1 MTAHDP
7 DTDRWAGP
15 QAALVGPV
23 PAPGIHIM
31 SWNIRRPVPAA
42 LTRPA
47 DRWAR
52 RAPRLRALLATEQPT
67 VLCAQEVAGGQ
78 IAAVLDGLGHGYDR
92 IGRGR
97 GADGGGEACPIFY
110 DSTRLELLGWKQ
122 SALSD
127 EPGRPGSVSWGNLV
141 PRIVVTGT
149 FRDRATARELLVV
162 NTHFDPFS
170 ARSRLRSARAV
181 LDLVAASGLPTVVAG
196 DVNAGSSSA
205 AVRELLASGLLTD
218 GWMSAES
225 RLTEQWGTF
234 ANYREP
240 RRSGSRIDRI
250 FTSAQVEVV
259 NAAINPRRHG
269 GGWASDHLPVQAVVR
284 PDAARDDATRHAGG
298 NGER

>member
-7 DTDRWAGP
+7 DADRSAGA
-15 QAALVGPV
+15 QTAVVGPV
-23 PAPGIHIM
+23 PAPGLHIM
-31 SWNIRRPVPAA
+31 SWNIRRPMPTA

-52 RAPRLRALLATEQPT
+52 RAPRLRALLAIERPT
-67 VLCAQEVAGGQ
+67 MLCAQEVSGNQ
-78 IAAVLDGLGHGYDR
+78 IAAVLDGLGHGYNL

-110 DSTRLELLGWKQ
+110 DSTRLELLDWKQ

-141 PRIVVTGT
+141 PRIVVTAT
-149 FRDRATARELLVV
+149 FRDRATVRELLVV
-162 NTHFDPFS
+162 NTHLDPLS

-181 LDLVAASGLPTVVAG
+181 LDLVAACGLPTVVAG
-196 DVNAGSSSA
+196 DFNAGSRSS
-205 AVRELLASGLLTD
+205 AVRELLASGLLKD
-218 GWMSAES
+218 GWTSAGS
-225 RLTEQWGTF
+225 RLTEQWGTY

-240 RRSGSRIDRI
+240 RRGGSRIDRI
-250 FTSAQVEVV
+250 FTSSQVKVA
-259 NAAINPRRHG
+259 NAAINPLRHG

-284 PDAARDDATRHAGG
+284 PDAARDDATRVGEG